1 MRPTRSLAFVLGIC
15 LISVAFSS
23 CVNSRKIAYLDNIP
37 DTIVN
42 SPGVNY
48 EAIIRKSDL
57 LNITVSSLNPAASSI
72 FNSPNSVSPV
82 SAAGGNSA
90 TGNLGGSSSSS
101 PLAGGQQSMGYLV
114 DVDGNIKFPVLGSV
128 KADGL
133 SKRQLEDTLAR
144 AMIDKK
150 LLLDPIV
157 SIRFANFR
165 VTVIGE
171 VARPSTINVTNERI
185 SILEALGLA
194 GDLTIYGKR
203 ENVLL
208 IREEGT
214 KKITHRIDLT
224 SRDVLSSPFY
234 YLKTNDVVYVEPN
247 NAKVASSS
255 RVQQLLPIVLSGL
268 SFIAII
274 VTYTL
279 QRN

>member
-1 MRPTRSLAFVLGIC
+1 MVFP
-15 LISVAFSS
+15 S
-23 CVNSRKIAYLDNIP
+23 CVNSRKIVYLDNIS

-42 SPGVNY
+42 SPGLNN
-48 EAIIRKSDL
+48 EAIIQKSDI

-72 FNSPNSVSPV
+72 FNTPNFVSPM
-82 SAAGGNSA
+82 SAAAGNSA
-90 TGNLGGSSSSS
+90 TGTGSLGGSSSSS
-101 PLAGGQQSMGYLV
+101 PVAGGQQPMGYLV

-128 KADGL
+128 RADGL
-133 SKRQLEDTLAR
+133 SKRQLEDKLAK

-157 SIRFANFR
+157 SIRFVNFR

-203 ENVLL
+203 QNVLL

-214 KKITHRIDLT
+214 KKIIHRMDLT
-224 SRDVLSSPFY
+224 SKDVLSSPFY
-234 YLKTNDVVYVEPN
+234 YLKTNDIVYVEPN
-247 NAKVASSS
+247 NARIASTS
-255 RVQQLLPIVLSGL
+255 RTQQLLPIILSAL

-279 QRN
+279 KP